1 MPPLAAPGESPS
13 TSGPSTGPSA
23 RHAESTHRTPPGP
36 PFGRTTPLST
46 QALGPSDAPAL
57 LLVHGWGGD
66 GREWS
71 AHAET
76 LAGRFRVVVP
86 DLRGHGRSPVP
97 AEGNTPVVMADDLAA
112 LTGALGTG
120 PVVAVGHSMG
130 GQVVNLLAV
139 RHPHA
144 VRSVIALD
152 PAHGAHGEEAEDI
165 PARLADYRAHGS
177 RAAAAFVSAAFG
189 PDAPAG
195 LRTAHVRTMLGTP
208 DHVIAQAYAGM
219 YTDPG
224 AVGIRPHSEA
234 YLRRRPR
241 PALTVWTSAEAAAWE
256 RGTLHVPGSRV
267 DHWHDSG
274 HYLHE
279 EHPRR
284 TIRLVEDWASV
295 TDGGTQ

>member
-1 MPPLAAPGESPS
+1 MTALDLFHTDLGRPG
-13 TSGPSTGPSA
+13 
-23 RHAESTHRTPPGP
+23 
-36 PFGRTTPLST
+36 
-46 QALGPSDAPAL
+46 APAL

-71 AHAET
+71 PHAEA
-76 LAGRFRVVVP
+76 LADRFRVVVP

-97 AEGNTPVVMADDLAA
+97 ETDNTPSAMAHDLAA
-112 LTGALGTG
+112 LLGTAATG

-139 RHPHA
+139 HHPDL

-152 PAHGAHGEEAEDI
+152 PAHGAHGDEVTDI
-165 PARLADYRAHGS
+165 PARLTNYQNHGASAAADFV
-177 RAAAAFVSAAFG
+177 AAAFSS
-189 PDAPAG
+189 DAPTG
-195 LRTAHVRTMLGTP
+195 LRTAHIRTMLGTP
-208 DHVIAQAYAGM
+208 DHVVAQAYAGM

-234 YLRRRPR
+234 HLARRAC
-241 PALTVWTSAEAAAWE
+241 PALTVWTSAEAAEWE

-267 DHWHDSG
+267 DHWPGTG

-279 EHPRR
+279 EHTHR
-284 TIRLVEDWASV
+284 TIELIRAWAEAP
-295 TDGGTQ
+295 

>member
-1 MPPLAAPGESPS
+1 M
-13 TSGPSTGPSA
+13 TGRVA
-23 RHAESTHRTPPGP
+23 LFHTV
-36 PFGRTTPLST
+36 
-46 QALGPSDAPAL
+46 LGPVGAPAI

-71 AHAET
+71 PHAET

-86 DLRGHGRSPVP
+86 DLRGHGRSTVP
-97 AEGNTPVVMADDLAA
+97 AQGNTPTEMADDLAV
-112 LTGALGTG
+112 LTRDLAAG
-120 PVVAVGHSMG
+120 PVIAVGHSMG

-144 VRSVIALD
+144 VRSVVALD
-152 PAHGAHGEEAEDI
+152 PAHGAHGAEVDGI
-165 PARLADYRAHGS
+165 PARLAEYRAGGA
-177 RAAAAFVSAAFG
+177 RAAAAFVTGAFA

-208 DHVIAQAYAGM
+208 DHVVAQAYAGM

-234 YLRRRPR
+234 YLGRRPQ
-241 PALTVWTSAEAAAWE
+241 PALTVWTSEEAAAWE
-256 RGTLHVPGSRV
+256 RGTLRVPGSRV
-267 DHWHDSG
+267 EHWAGTG

-279 EHPRR
+279 ER
-284 TIRLVEDWASV
+284 TERTVRLLTAWA
-295 TDGGTQ
+295 TTTG